1 MRLLFEPEQRA
12 VSVGKRFQRT
22 FFLILIIRFL
32 FAQENEG
39 YFKRSPPNQLLF
51 IVFVN
56 FKRSPKKIYPQAIS
70 EMMFNDVR
78 IKPNFASI

>member
-56 FKRSPKKIYPQAIS
+56 FKQSSKKYIS
-70 EMMFNDVR
+70 SGDFRNDVQ
-78 IKPNFASI
+78 